1 MVGESQGTLRDE
13 LRRWNLEEIAE
24 IFEKEKITLP
34 ILWDFNDEE
43 LQKLGVGLVQR
54 KKYVYAKDHLN
65 SPPLEKVTLSSKN
78 AELFWCQR
86 SLTISQQKS

>member
-34 ILWDFNDEE
+34 ILWEFNDEE

-65 SPPLEKVTLSSKN
+65 SPPLEKVTLIFEN

>member
-34 ILWDFNDEE
+34 ILWEFNDEE

-78 AELFWCQR
+78 AELLWCQR

>member
-1 MVGESQGTLRDE
+1 MVDESQGTLRDE

-34 ILWDFNDEE
+34 ILWEFNDEE

-54 KKYVYAKDHLN
+54 KKYFYAKDNLK
-65 SPPLEKVTLSSKN
+65 SQPLDKVTLSSKN

>member
-34 ILWDFNDEE
+34 ILWEFNDEE

-54 KKYVYAKDHLN
+54 KKYLYSKNHLK
-65 SPPLEKVTLSSKN
+65 SQPLEKVTLNSRNS
-78 AELFWCQR
+78 ELFWCQR
-86 SLTISQQKS
+86 SLIISQQKF

>member
-34 ILWDFNDEE
+34 ILWEFNDEE

-54 KKYVYAKDHLN
+54 KKYLYSRDHLK
-65 SPPLEKVTLSSKN
+65 SQQLEKVTLGSKN